1 MRMPAALFDTHVHL
15 NAAPLIENLDREID
29 RARQAGVES
38 FLIPGVRWKEWPQM
52 LSVARAVPG
61 ALVAPGLH
69 PLAAAEWNEEVAG
82 GLIDLF
88 SNTLTAAVGEIGLD
102 ALIDSPDMEVQ
113 ERAFRSQLRLAVE
126 AQLPVLIHC
135 RRATGR
141 LLDILR
147 QEKAQRVGG
156 IFHAFSGSIETAM
169 EAIRLGFVLGFGGPL
184 TYPNARRIPEV
195 LRQVPKDAIV
205 LETDAPDMPPH
216 PHRGEPN
223 APANLPLIARRV
235 AEVRGW
241 SEEETARV
249 TTENARRILKPV
261 TSHR

>member
-1 MRMPAALFDTHVHL
+1 
-15 NAAPLIENLDREID
+15 
-29 RARQAGVES
+29 
-38 FLIPGVRWKEWPQM
+38 
-52 LSVARAVPG
+52 
-61 ALVAPGLH
+61 
-69 PLAAAEWNEEVAG
+69 
-82 GLIDLF
+82 
-88 SNTLTAAVGEIGLD
+88 LTAAVGEIGLD
-102 ALIDSPDMEVQ
+102 ALIDSPDLEVQ

-147 QEKAQRVGG
+147 EEKSQRVGG

-184 TYPNARRIPEV
+184 TYPNARRILEV

-205 LETDAPDMPPH
+205 LETDAPDMSPH

-223 APANLPLIARRV
+223 APANLPFIARRV

-249 TTENARRILKPV
+249 TTENARRILKAGD
-261 TSHR
+261 

>member
-1 MRMPAALFDTHVHL
+1 MPAALFDTHVHL

-69 PLAAAEWNEEVAG
+69 PLAAAEWNEEVAA

-141 LLDILR
+141 LLAILR
-147 QEKAQRVGG
+147 EEKAQRVGG

-223 APANLPLIARRV
+223 APANLPLIARRM

>member
-1 MRMPAALFDTHVHL
+1 
-15 NAAPLIENLDREID
+15 
-29 RARQAGVES
+29 
-38 FLIPGVRWKEWPQM
+38 
-52 LSVARAVPG
+52 
-61 ALVAPGLH
+61 
-69 PLAAAEWNEEVAG
+69 
-82 GLIDLF
+82 
-88 SNTLTAAVGEIGLD
+88 
-102 ALIDSPDMEVQ
+102 
-113 ERAFRSQLRLAVE
+113 
-126 AQLPVLIHC
+126 
-135 RRATGR
+135 
-141 LLDILR
+141 
-147 QEKAQRVGG
+147 
-156 IFHAFSGSIETAM
+156 
-169 EAIRLGFVLGFGGPL
+169 L